1 MKKFLLIVALLV
13 TNIFAFE
20 HLTVE
25 NIDEKLKDKKVI
37 LDFYAT
43 WCPPCKIIAK
53 NLNSFDE
60 IKPKDVVIYKVDIDA
75 QRDLIKR
82 FDVKSIPTIVFLN
95 NGELKHLQVGI
106 QTVDDLKKNT
116 KKYLLK

>member
-1 MKKFLLIVALLV
+1 MKKILLIVVFLV

-20 HLTVE
+20 HLTSE

-37 LDFYAT
+37 LDFYAA

-60 IKPKDVVIYKVDIDA
+60 IKPKNVVIYKIDIDD

-82 FDVKSIPTIVFLN
+82 FDIKSIPTIVFLD
-95 NGELKHLQVGI
+95 NGEVKHLQVGL
-106 QTVDDLKKNT
+106 QTVNELEKNT
-116 KKYLLK
+116 NKYLSK